1 MKTSFYN
8 FKKPF
13 ESTDIQGL
21 LASATAKQVE
31 RALSKERRD
40 IMDFLTLIS
49 PAADNLLEPMA
60 QKARALTRRQFGNS
74 IFIFTP
80 LYLSNFCEN
89 TCPYCSFAAH
99 QVINR
104 THLSLPETEKAAA
117 RISDSGIRHIL
128 ILTGEA
134 PERATLEYLIES
146 VNLLRKYFS
155 SIAVEI
161 YPQSEEAYE
170 KLLAAG
176 ADSLTIYQEVYHEAV
191 YAQYHGGGPKEDYR
205 FRLEAPDRALSA
217 GMRSATVGALL
228 GLHDVESEAFFTAL
242 HLEYL
247 QDAYPA
253 AEINVSLPRVRPVV
267 SGFDPPFP
275 VTDKTFV
282 KLLLAFR
289 LFKPTA
295 GITVSTRESRE
306 FRDALLPLGVTKMS
320 AGVSTAVGGHGR
332 AGSVG
337 QFEIADTR
345 GVKEVCDDLLR
356 LGYQPVM
363 HDWNHRMTHG

>member
-1 MKTSFYN
+1 MKTSFFD

-13 ESTDIQGL
+13 ESTDIKGL
-21 LASATAKQVE
+21 LASVTVE
-31 RALSKERRD
+31 KVDRALSKECPD
-40 IMDFLTLIS
+40 IMDFLALIS

-60 QKARALTRRQFGNS
+60 QKARKLTRKQFGNS

-80 LYLSNFCEN
+80 LYISDFCDN
-89 TCPYCSFAAH
+89 GCPYCSFAAN
-99 QVINR
+99 QLINR
-104 THLSLPETEKAAA
+104 THLALPETEKAASH
-117 RISDSGIRHIL
+117 ISENGIRHIL

-134 PERATLEYLIES
+134 PEKASLDYLLES
-146 VNLLRKYFS
+146 VRAIKKYFCA
-155 SIAVEI
+155 ICIEI
-161 YPQSEEAYE
+161 YPQTEEAY
-170 KLLAAG
+170 KALYDAG
-176 ADSLTIYQEVYHEAV
+176 ADSITIYQEVYDEAV
-191 YAQYHGGGPKEDYR
+191 YRRYHEGGPKGNYR

-217 GMRSATVGALL
+217 GMRSATIGALL

-247 QDAYPA
+247 QDAYPS

-289 LFKPTA
+289 IFCPQA
-295 GITVSTRESRE
+295 GITVSTRERAE

-332 AGSVG
+332 AGGVG

-345 GVKEVCDDLLR
+345 SVKEVCDDLLR
-356 LGYQPVM
+356 QGYQPVM
-363 HDWNHRMTHG
+363 HDWDHRMM